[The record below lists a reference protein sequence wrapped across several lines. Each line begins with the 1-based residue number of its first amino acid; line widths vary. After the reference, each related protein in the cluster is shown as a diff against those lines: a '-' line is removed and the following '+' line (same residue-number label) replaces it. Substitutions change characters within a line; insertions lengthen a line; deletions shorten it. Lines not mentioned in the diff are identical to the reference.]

1 MTRIL
6 RNISSNIISRRIKK
20 LSPIALAFTFS
31 VHAHAGSELTIPG
44 SDIKTARLVES
55 IVDAMPVKRI
65 EPKYPS
71 GAARNG
77 KEGWVQMSFII
88 DTDGS
93 VLEPTVTDSAG
104 DIAFERAALRAIK
117 KWKYTPAEKDGEAI
131 QQCDTKLQFD
141 FSVNNNGVSRKFST
155 FYKNAVKLLE
165 NKEADKLGLE
175 LANAEWAGESNLT
188 EITWFHYLQSEYYFL
203 IGDKKNELKH
213 LYKATHKPKHDKYSS
228 RLPEDTNI
236 RNLHRMF
243 IIEADQQ
250 RFNDALYTYNSLK
263 HFKSEHA
270 TKTKEALA
278 PFVEKIE
285 QLIASNN
292 LIIRNANLTKAG
304 TWSHRLSRN
313 SFVIQDI
320 NGDLNKLDVRCDNKR
335 NVFTIEE
342 DNQWLIP
349 KSWGKCQVLI
359 DGNKGASFKLVE
371 LNS

>member
-1 MTRIL
+1 MKH
-6 RNISSNIISRRIKK
+6 ISRNVTRIKK
-20 LSPIALAFTFS
+20 LSPVALALVFS
-31 VHAHAGSELTIPG
+31 MHVHASSKLNIPD

-55 IVDAMPVKRI
+55 IVDATPIKRKG
-65 EPKYPS
+65 PKYPS
-71 GAARNG
+71 SAAKRG

-93 VLEPTVTDSAG
+93 VLEPTVIDSAG
-104 DIAFERAALRAIK
+104 DVAFERAALRAIK

-141 FSVNNNGVSRKFST
+141 FSINNNGVSKKFST
-155 FYKNAVKLLE
+155 FYNSAAKLLE

-213 LYKATHKPKHDKYSS
+213 LYKATQKPKHDKYNS
-228 RLPEDTNI
+228 RLPEATTI

-243 IIEADQQ
+243 IIEADEQ
-250 RFNDALYTYNSLK
+250 RFNDALYTFNSLK
-263 HFKSEHA
+263 HFKSEQA
-270 TKTKEALA
+270 IKTKEALA

-285 QLIASNN
+285 QHIASDN
-292 LIIRNANLTKAG
+292 LIIRDANLTKAG

-320 NGDLNKLDVRCDNKR
+320 NGDLDKLDVRCDNKR

-342 DNQWLIP
+342 NNQWLIP
-349 KSWGKCQVLI
+349 TSWGKCQVLI
-359 DGNKGASFKLVE
+359 DGNKGASFKLIE